1 MRPLRCRR
9 SEKGGDD
16 WIAAREEARLGQSM
30 ALAQWLASSS
40 GMAIVLVRAVSAST
54 DIIVVGTDEGRAAS
68 DGSREANLQR
78 PFSGRPRTTLS
89 RRS

>member
-40 GMAIVLVRAVSAST
+40 GMAIVLVHAVSAST
-54 DIIVVGTDEGRAAS
+54 DTVVVGADEEEVSSR
-68 DGSREANLQR
+68 GSVIMPSVL
-78 PFSGRPRTTLS
+78 
-89 RRS
+89 